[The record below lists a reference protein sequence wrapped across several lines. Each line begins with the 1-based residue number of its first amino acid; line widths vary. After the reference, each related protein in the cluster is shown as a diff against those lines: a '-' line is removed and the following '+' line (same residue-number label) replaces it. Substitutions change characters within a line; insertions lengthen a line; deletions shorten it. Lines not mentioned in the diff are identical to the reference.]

1 MPKVIIGLI
10 MVVGAV
16 TILFMHRTNDS
27 NRDVSITQTTP
38 KELIEARYYER
49 LEDSTVKCALCFR
62 RCVIPEGKRGFCRN
76 RENRNGKLYTLVYN
90 RPCALQVDPI
100 EKEPMFHVLPGTKI
114 FCIGTASCNFRCRHC
129 HNWHMSQRS
138 IEELQN
144 YYITPPEVVELAIKY
159 GCETVSFTYNE
170 PTVFFEYMFDIV
182 KLAKERGL
190 KTIFHT
196 NGSLN
201 PEPLRDI
208 LKYVD
213 GVTVDLKGFTGK
225 FYKEVSSAKL
235 DHVLNTLKIIKEEGV
250 WLEVVNLI
258 IPTLNDNPDDI
269 RRMCEWIRDD
279 LGKETP
285 VHFSRF
291 FPAYKLTRLSP
302 TPIETIEKAHRVAQ
316 EVGLEYVTIGN
327 VPGHKH
333 NSTYCPECGKRLIHR
348 VHFKVLDNNI
358 KKGKCKYCGHKI
370 PGVWK

>member
-27 NRDVSITQTTP
+27 NRDVSITQATP

-370 PGVWK
+370 PGVWE